1 MTDLDVALRLRLVNM
16 LSSGVAQAVSD
27 LNRVKTASE
36 QVNRA
41 TAGAP
46 AQKIPAH
53 IFFENQKL
61 ALSAQEAAEKAKAAI
76 NGYFDA
82 IDRRLAQIG
91 QMQWAFSELH
101 RLGHDIA
108 KPIEQATDAAVEFEK
123 RIQSI
128 AKAGGMLGAQK
139 QIGEDILAAAKAG
152 NVSWEEIAGGER
164 QLVALGGGDYLDKIG
179 PIRARLAQLIKA
191 SESDAGD
198 LYNLLYHYMHL
209 THMSPNEAL
218 QSMQVN
224 YLQGKMGALELKDLA
239 ELMPRMI
246 PLGQEYMSDKQV
258 STELV
263 ALLEVLR
270 KQTGSA
276 SEAETRA
283 RHMMTKLS
291 DPAEAKRIKDEVG
304 VDVFAVRE
312 AAKARGE
319 NQLFAVLDAIAEKFK
334 KFGDDPEKLGAIARD
349 YYFRS
354 GLEGYMKMR
363 EEIKNYLPTADDAQK
378 TTMADFASTVDTAA
392 AALERLKIAAD
403 EARIRAGDAQ
413 KPVVSGAA
421 DVGAAGADSV
431 SWFAKNFPAL
441 TAVLG
446 TGTEVIGKG
455 LSAIGTTGQWMAGL
469 ATAGLALK
477 WLAGKAVL
485 PAIGDAA
492 PAVKAAPAPASN
504 AATAAAAAAAEVP
517 AWISTIAPTLRSFW
531 ITLLISSISDAFDQ
545 HQIAK
550 PGFMEKVRAD
560 EAEEDKR
567 RREGNPLNAV
577 MRPDAANAV
586 QDFWTHFSA
595 IIGGASSTDAA
606 GAAIGKAIGDAAKQ
620 GASQADMGSA
630 GKDLWTRFSTM
641 IGGASNIDP
650 ASAAIGKAIGDAA
663 RQGASQADMG
673 PAGQQTMEKY
683 AAGLAAAEGKAVAA
697 VEQIVA
703 KLKAMLEFT
712 ATPTIQPRLAP
723 GSPAPSS
730 SAAPEKHSRVIDNR
744 VQIGQAH
751 FHGVKDVA
759 ALHRQMTARLDRS
772 VAAGRAGA
780 LHDMD
785 VGGMG

>member
-36 QVNRA
+36 QINRA
-41 TAGAP
+41 TAGGGAG
-46 AQKIPAH
+46 KIPAH

-61 ALSAQEAAEKAKAAI
+61 AASAQEAAEKAKAAI
-76 NGYFDA
+76 NEYFDT
-82 IDRRLAQIG
+82 IDKRLAQIG

-152 NVSWEEIAGGER
+152 NISWEEIAGGER

-198 LYNLLYHYMHL
+198 LYNLLYHYMDL

-283 RHMMTKLS
+283 RYMMTKLS
-291 DPAEAKRIKDEVG
+291 DPAEAKRIKDELG
-304 VDVFAVRE
+304 VDVFGVRD

-334 KFGDDPEKLGAIARD
+334 KFGDDPKKLGSIARD
-349 YYFRS
+349 YYFRA

-363 EEIKNYLPTADDAQK
+363 EEIKNYLPSADDAQK
-378 TTMADFASTVDTAA
+378 TTMADFDSTVNTAA
-392 AALERLKIAAD
+392 SALERLKIAAD
-403 EARIRAGDAQ
+403 EARIRVGDAQ
-413 KPVVSGAA
+413 KPVVSTAA
-421 DVGAAGADSV
+421 DAAAGGAEGV
-431 SWFAKNFPAL
+431 SWIAKTFPTL
-441 TAVLG
+441 TAILG
-446 TGTEVIGKG
+446 TGG
-455 LSAIGTTGQWMAGL
+455 MGL
-469 ATAGLALK
+469 ATAFMGIGALGSFVKGLETSGLALK

-485 PAIGDAA
+485 PSIGEAA
-492 PAVKAAPAPASN
+492 PAAKAVAAPASQ
-504 AATAAAAAAAEVP
+504 ATTAVAAAAAELP
-517 AWISTIAPTLRSFW
+517 AWISAIAPTVRPLML
-531 ITLLISSISDAFDQ
+531 TTLISSISDAFDQ

-586 QDFWTHFSA
+586 QDFWTHFSTM
-595 IIGGASSTDAA
+595 IGGASNADAA

-620 GASQADMGSA
+620 GASQADMG
-630 GKDLWTRFSTM
+630 
-641 IGGASNIDP
+641 
-650 ASAAIGKAIGDAA
+650 
-663 RQGASQADMG
+663 
-673 PAGQQTMEKY
+673 PAGQRTMEKY

-703 KLKAMLEFT
+703 RLKAMLEFT

-723 GSPAPSS
+723 ASPAPSS

-759 ALHRQMTARLDRS
+759 SLHRQVTARLDRS
-772 VAAGRAGA
+772 VAGDRAAA

-785 VGGMG
+785 IGGMG